1 MIETYTVEGG
11 GGVPLSV
18 MAAGPRDGRAIL
30 FIHGFSQSRLCWM
43 RQFEGA
49 LSERYRLV
57 AFDLRGHGGSGRP
70 ERTASYTAGRL
81 WAEDVAAV
89 IAGSGI
95 DRPVLVGWSY
105 AGFVI
110 GDYLRRF
117 GADGIAGLNLVAAS
131 ILIGTDEVLMLLGQG
146 LLANTPAMCGGDL
159 AAGIAAT
166 RRFVRA
172 CSARPLPPDWHETML
187 AFNMATPS
195 FVCRALF
202 SRTEDF
208 DDVLSSF
215 RRPVLLTHGTA
226 DDIVLLAMTD
236 RIARAMPNARL
247 SLHDGVGH
255 MPFVE
260 DQPRFDRELAAFVDA
275 T

>member
-18 MAAGPRDGRAIL
+18 MAAGPRDGPAIL
-30 FIHGFSQSRLCWM
+30 FIHGFSQSCLCWM

-49 LSERYRLV
+49 LAERYRLV
-57 AFDLRGHGGSGRP
+57 AFDLRGHGVSGRP

-95 DRPVLVGWSY
+95 DRPALVGWSY

-117 GADGIAGLNLVAAS
+117 GQEGIAGINLVAATT
-131 ILIGTDEVLMLLGQG
+131 LIGTDEVPALLGQG
-146 LLANTPAMCGGDL
+146 LLANSPTMCRDEL
-159 AAGIAAT
+159 AANIAAT

-187 AFNMATPS
+187 AFNMTVPP
-195 FVCRALF
+195 FVRRALF
-202 SRTEDF
+202 SRAEDF
-208 DDVLSSF
+208 DDVLSSI
-215 RRPVLLTHGTA
+215 RLPVLLTHGTA
-226 DDIVLLAMTD
+226 DDIVLPAMTD
-236 RIARAMPNARL
+236 RIARAMPAARL
-247 SLHDGVGH
+247 SLYDGIGH

-260 DQPRFDRELAAFVDA
+260 DQPRFNRELAAFVDA

>member
-1 MIETYTVEGG
+1 MIETYAVEGG

-18 MAAGPRDGRAIL
+18 MAAGPREGRAIL

-49 LSERYRLV
+49 LAERYRLV

-70 ERTASYTAGRL
+70 ERTGSYTAGRL

-117 GADGIAGLNLVAAS
+117 GREGVAGINLVAATT
-131 ILIGTDEVLMLLGQG
+131 LIGTDEVLALLGQG
-146 LLANTPAMCGGDL
+146 LLANSPAMCRAEL
-159 AAGIAAT
+159 AANVAAT

-187 AFNMATPS
+187 AFNMTVPPS
-195 FVCRALF
+195 VRRALF

-208 DDVLSSF
+208 DDVLSSV
-215 RRPVLLTHGTA
+215 RLPVLLTHGTA
-226 DDIVLLAMTD
+226 DDIVLPAMTD
-236 RIARAMPNARL
+236 RIARAMPAARL
-247 SLHDGVGH
+247 SLYDGVGH

-260 DQPRFDRELAAFVDA
+260 DQPRFDRELADFVDA